1 MKKLYALVAALVAVP
16 MFAFAAPVFADSPG
30 SLATG
35 PDLYQVRNVTTNGS
49 YASSA
54 SAACNETVKYSI
66 KLANSEFGL
75 LTNVIVKAS
84 LTGGNMTASATNA
97 ANQNTNVAAN
107 VAVTVPQNATLEYV
121 AGSTVNLSANGGLIK
136 NLSDGVTT
144 ANGVNKGELN
154 GSTREFVQF
163 QAKVKCQTVEV
174 PKDITVCDLATKK
187 FITIKENQFD
197 AAKHSKNP
205 EDCKTP
211 EVPKDLKVCELATK
225 KVITIKENQ
234 FDASKHSK
242 NLNDCKTVVT
252 PGKMKVCELSTKQV
266 IEINKDQFDAAK
278 HSEDLN
284 KCAET
289 PVTPPT
295 PEVLPNTGAGSIL
308 GLFAAVS
315 VAAAVAHRLV
325 WTRFSNR

>member
-16 MFAFAAPVFADSPG
+16 MFAFAMPVFADSPG

-35 PDLYQVRNVTTNGS
+35 PDLYQVRNVTKNGA
-49 YASSA
+49 YASNV

-97 ANQNTNVAAN
+97 ANQNTNVGAN
-107 VAVTVPQNATLEYV
+107 VTVTVPQNATLTYV
-121 AGSTVNLSANGGLIK
+121 AGSTVNLNANGGLIA
-136 NLSDGVTT
+136 NLPDGITT
-144 ANGVNKGELN
+144 TNGVNKGNLN

-163 QAKVKCQTVEV
+163 QAKVTCETVEV
-174 PKDITVCDLATKK
+174 PKDIRVCELATKK

-197 AAKHSKNP
+197 ATKHSKNP
-205 EDCKTP
+205 EDCKTV
-211 EVPKDLKVCELATK
+211 EVPKDITVCELATK

-242 NLNDCKTVVT
+242 NLNDCKTVE
-252 PGKMKVCELSTKQV
+252 PGKMTVCELATKKV

-278 HSEDLN
+278 HTEDLN

-289 PVTPPT
+289 PVTP
-295 PEVLPNTGAGSIL
+295 EVLPNTGTGSML
-308 GLFAAVS
+308 GIFAAVS